1 MATGQELDIDRRASA
16 EEMAE
21 LIFGDG
27 INIINARYDG
37 DTNSSGIFTN
47 GDSIAPGVTP
57 SDSGVILSTGRVQN
71 FTQGSGDPNRSAST
85 STNTRGDNNDADFNA
100 LAGTSTY
107 DASFLEIEFT
117 TDQEF
122 LSLQFVFASEE
133 YPEFSGSLYNDAV
146 GIWINDQL
154 VNSPVIDVAQV
165 NNVNQDANE
174 TLFVDNTGDD
184 YNTEMDGFTVT
195 LSVLIPV
202 DTTGT
207 NTLKIGVAD
216 VGDSSYDRALL
227 IAGGSAQAQFLAADD
242 TITVNEQEVAI
253 LDVVQN
259 DDDSLGAVFVTHI
272 NGQEVTATPGNDS
285 VTLSTGHVIT
295 LLGTGELQIT
305 PPASEVGLTNP
316 QSYSFTYTA
325 ETTGALTDSA
335 FVTVTT
341 IPCFVSGTSIRTP
354 SGDVIVDQLQ
364 VGDLVE
370 TRDHGPQPIRW
381 IGRRRVAAQG
391 RFAPV
396 VIEAGTFGLHRR
408 LVVSPQHRVLLTH
421 WMAELM
427 FGEDEVLVAAKD
439 LVNDCSVW
447 VRSGGEVEYLHL
459 LFDDHQIVWSEGL
472 LTESFLPGPQVMTD
486 MDAPVREEVLSL
498 FPDIDPHTHQG
509 YGPSARPTIRGFE
522 ARAML
527 G

>member
-1 MATGQELDIDRRASA
+1 MCCRC
-16 EEMAE
+16 
-21 LIFGDG
+21 
-27 INIINARYDG
+27 
-37 DTNSSGIFTN
+37 NSFSR
-47 GDSIAPGVTP
+47 P
-57 SDSGVILSTGRVQN
+57 R
-71 FTQGSGDPNRSAST
+71 
-85 STNTRGDNNDADFNA
+85 NT
-100 LAGTSTY
+100 
-107 DASFLEIEFT
+107 
-117 TDQEF
+117 
-122 LSLQFVFASEE
+122 
-133 YPEFSGSLYNDAV
+133 PEFSGSLYNDAV
-146 GIWINDQL
+146 GIWINDTL
-154 VNSPVIDVAQV
+154 VNSPVIEVAQV
-165 NNVNQDANE
+165 NNVNQSANE

-202 DTTGT
+202 STTGT

-216 VGDSSYDRALL
+216 VGDSSYDSALL
-227 IAGGSAQAQFLAADD
+227 IAGGSAQAQFLASDD
-242 TITVNEQEVAI
+242 TITVNEQQVAI
-253 LDVVQN
+253 LDVIQN

-272 NGQEVTATPGNDS
+272 NGQEVTSAPGENA

-295 LLGTGELQIT
+295 LLTNGQLQIA
-305 PPASEVGLTNP
+305 PPASEVGLTDP

-325 ETTGALTDSA
+325 QTTGELTDSA

-341 IPCFVSGTSIRTP
+341 IPCFVSGTAIRTP
-354 SGDVIVDQLQ
+354 QGEVPVDDLAI
-364 VGDLVE
+364 GDLVE

-381 IGRRRVAAQG
+381 IGRRRVAAEG

-408 LVVSPQHRVLLTH
+408 LIVSPQHRVLLTH

-447 VRSGGEVEYLHL
+447 VKHGGEVDYLHL
-459 LFDDHQIVWSEGL
+459 LFDDHQIVWSDGL
-472 LTESFLPGPQVMTD
+472 MTESFLPGPQVMTS
-486 MDAPVREEVLSL
+486 MEAGVRDEVLSL
-498 FPDIDPHTHQG
+498 FPEIDPTTHQG
-509 YGPSARPTIRGFE
+509 YGPSARPAIRGFE